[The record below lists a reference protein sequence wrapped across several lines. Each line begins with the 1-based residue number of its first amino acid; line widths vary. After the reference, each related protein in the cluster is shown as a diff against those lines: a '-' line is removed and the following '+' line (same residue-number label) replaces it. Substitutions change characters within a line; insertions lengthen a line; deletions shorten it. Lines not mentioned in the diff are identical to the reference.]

1 MNPKVKLVVT
11 WGVATLVVAFV
22 GRVVYKA
29 IKKKRESITS
39 DTDIAKK
46 LNKEAEELLDK
57 IKNAPK

>member
-1 MNPKVKLVVT
+1 MNPKVKIVLT
-11 WGVATLVVAFV
+11 WSVATLVVAFV

-29 IKKKRESITS
+29 IKKKREGITS

-46 LNKEAEELLDK
+46 LNKEAEELMDK